1 MPIIGQVC
9 TFSPFFI
16 CTPQPVGQTTVT
28 TLQRE
33 SFTFAA
39 KSGPHE
45 LTPLDPTDGPQG
57 TMKLSLETTQTTT
70 VSAASICSG
79 IPSAVVFGCPIPS
92 TQVGPTLR
100 STATAEVTCLWVVNN
115 RAAIGGHVIRF
126 EGTAV
131 PMRGLLFNV
140 TDNTIAGLQ
149 PAPDQFSAA
158 YLADAPQE
166 CPAPSADH
174 PITSGD
180 IFVDQ
185 S

>member
-1 MPIIGQVC
+1 
-9 TFSPFFI
+9 
-16 CTPQPVGQTTVT
+16 
-28 TLQRE
+28 
-33 SFTFAA
+33 
-39 KSGPHE
+39 
-45 LTPLDPTDGPQG
+45 
-57 TMKLSLETTQTTT
+57 
-70 VSAASICSG
+70 
-79 IPSAVVFGCPIPS
+79 
-92 TQVGPTLR
+92 
-100 STATAEVTCLWVVNN
+100 
-115 RAAIGGHVIRF
+115 
-126 EGTAV
+126 
-131 PMRGLLFNV
+131 MRGLLFNV